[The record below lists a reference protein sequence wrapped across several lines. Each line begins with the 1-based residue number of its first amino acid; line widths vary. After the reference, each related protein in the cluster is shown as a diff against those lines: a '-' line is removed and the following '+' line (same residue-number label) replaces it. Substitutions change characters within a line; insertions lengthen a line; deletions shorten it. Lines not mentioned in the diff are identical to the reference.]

1 MLTSIINLI
10 SGKIQIEVSP
20 DRFVFTRND
29 EVKSL
34 KTTVFLSDD
43 SKKRRVLGIGDD
55 FVATQPNV
63 CIRLFQENDAGIL
76 PALGKSECLDA
87 YFRYAFRLITRR
99 SAFVRPLVVF
109 RNSESLNT
117 LLCGYQ
123 DKVLLNSAMNAG
135 ARECI
140 FES

>member
-1 MLTSIINLI
+1 MLI
-10 SGKIQIEVSP
+10 SILNLLSAKIEIEVSP
-20 DRFVFTRND
+20 DRFVFVRNG

-34 KTTVFLSDD
+34 KTKIFLSND
-43 SKKRRVLGIGDD
+43 STKKKVIGIGED
-55 FVATQPNV
+55 FVATQPSICV
-63 CIRLFQENDAGIL
+63 ELFQETEEGVL
-76 PALGKSECLDA
+76 PYLGKFECLDA
-87 YFRYAFRLITRR
+87 YFRYSFRLITKR

-109 RNSESLNT
+109 KNSKSLKS

-123 DKVLLNSAMNAG
+123 DKILLTSAMNAG